1 MLSIIKDA
9 KYGRRVKPEG
19 APEYIAEYHVY
30 IIEISFGYI
39 LVEEDNKTTYATSE
53 REIITK
59 TFYTEME
66 AVEAFQHRTSRLEEL
81 IASDKAVGCKEGVID
96 PAAVTEKTVEKRE
109 EILDFRKTFQSPVQG
124 TSALVHKTEAGTI
137 HIAIRRS
144 NKTSLNHV
152 CINDEQREEF
162 FADCKRAKGY
172 IAGKYVI
179 KATTD
184 PILYTK
190 WSNLMRN
197 EFIMQYPGGSK
208 S

>member
-30 IIEISFGYI
+30 IIEISFGYV

-81 IASDKAVGCKEGVID
+81 IASDKAVGCKEGVIG
-96 PAAVTEKTVEKRE
+96 PATVTEKTVEKRE
-109 EILDFRKTFQSPVQG
+109 LR
-124 TSALVHKTEAGTI
+124 
-137 HIAIRRS
+137 
-144 NKTSLNHV
+144 LNG
-152 CINDEQREEF
+152 RG
-162 FADCKRAKGY
+162 A
-172 IAGKYVI
+172 
-179 KATTD
+179 
-184 PILYTK
+184 
-190 WSNLMRN
+190 
-197 EFIMQYPGGSK
+197 
-208 S
+208 